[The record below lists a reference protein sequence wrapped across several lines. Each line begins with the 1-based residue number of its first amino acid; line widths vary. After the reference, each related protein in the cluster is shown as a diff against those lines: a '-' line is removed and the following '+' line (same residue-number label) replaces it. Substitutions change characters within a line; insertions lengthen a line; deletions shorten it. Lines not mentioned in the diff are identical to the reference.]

1 MLTVHRYIDGC
12 DRIKDTA
19 DGPELDKLIGELDD
33 LYRAMTED
41 ERRAVDAH
49 FEAREPG

>member
-1 MLTVHRYIDGC
+1 MLTVQRYIHAC
-12 DRIKDTA
+12 DRIKDTE
-19 DGPELDKLIGELDD
+19 DGPDLDKLIGELDD
-33 LYRAMTED
+33 LYRALTED